1 MFGFSRSCPIYKM
14 SQQWLFG
21 VCSTAG
27 TKFYDCPPTNA
38 THKCRLAEVLFV
50 ISKKFL
56 LLLYTLRYRHV
67 TAVPAWGKRLSQTL
81 PAGETVITYSAAN
94 PDTNKTATCYLTISV
109 LDKEDP
115 MVINC
120 PEDIEYNLYSS
131 EPYKNVYW
139 NEPQFSDNVGIVSLY
154 RSKVRS

>member
-1 MFGFSRSCPIYKM
+1 MP
-14 SQQWLFG
+14 QQWLFR
-21 VCSTAG
+21 VCFTARS
-27 TKFYDCPPTNA
+27 KFYDYPPTNA
-38 THKCRLAEVLFV
+38 SHKCRLAEVLFV
-50 ISKKFL
+50 NKKIL
-56 LLLYTLRYRHV
+56 LLLYTLRCRHV
-67 TAVPAWGKRLSQTL
+67 TAIPAWGKRLSQTL
-81 PAGETVITYSAAN
+81 PAGETVITYFATN

-115 MVINC
+115 RVTNC

-139 NEPQFSDNVGIVSLY
+139 DEPQFTDNVGIVSLY